1 MNPLLIFCKI
11 LWELVPPFQRKVIV
25 VLLSPRFK
33 LNLRRGFFIQFS
45 RDDSMKKR
53 ILIVEDEKNIAR
65 FMELELEHEYFDVTV
80 THDGRDGLNR
90 ALEQQFDCLLLDVML
105 PGLNGIE
112 ICRRV
117 RAKSDVPIIL
127 ITARDAVMDRVAG
140 LDSGADDYIVKPF
153 AIEEL
158 LARIR
163 SVLRR
168 TQSIGEKELEKD
180 EEICVRELVIKPQS
194 YEVFFENKKLELTK
208 TEYDLLK
215 LLCENKNRVCERE
228 MILQSIWGYNTEVE
242 TNVVDVY
249 IRHLRS
255 KLKTDSNPYIETVR
269 GVGYVVRE

>member
-1 MNPLLIFCKI
+1 
-11 LWELVPPFQRKVIV
+11 
-25 VLLSPRFK
+25 
-33 LNLRRGFFIQFS
+33 
-45 RDDSMKKR
+45 MKKR

-65 FMELELEHEYFDVTV
+65 FMELELQHEYFDVSV
-80 THDGRDGLNR
+80 TYDGREGLNR
-90 ALEQQFDCLLLDVML
+90 ALEQDFDCLLLDVML

-168 TQSIGEKELEKD
+168 TQGNEKEIEKD
-180 EEICVRELVIKPQS
+180 DVIHVRDLVIKPQS

-228 MILQSIWGYNTEVE
+228 MILQSVWGYNTEVE

-255 KLKTDSNPYIETVR
+255 KLKTESTPYIETVR